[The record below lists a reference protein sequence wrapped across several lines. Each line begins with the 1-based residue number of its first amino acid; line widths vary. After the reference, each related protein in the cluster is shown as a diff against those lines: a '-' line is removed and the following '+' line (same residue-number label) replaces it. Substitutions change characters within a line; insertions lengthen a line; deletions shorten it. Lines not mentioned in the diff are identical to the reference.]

1 MLALKGLVPTLALLL
16 LTLCGLKLLLLE
28 FIIVT
33 FAQHN
38 ELISL
43 LGRLLDLLLS
53 LLVLYLEH
61 AHAIA

>member
-43 LGRLLDLLLS
+43 LGCLLDLLLS

>member
-53 LLVLYLEH
+53 LLVLNLEH